1 VKRFLRFHLLFLF
14 GEKEFMSTIIDA
26 VQEGNIP
33 SYISILSEAEGIE
46 PSSFMKSILQG
57 HIVVPRNN
65 RHETLTAIAIGKD
78 TRVKIN
84 ANIGTSPASCDF
96 GMEIKK
102 LDAAIAAGA
111 DAVMD
116 LSIAGDTSAFRK
128 RILESYNITVGT
140 VPIYD
145 AMIGLNTTNKLSF
158 SHFLRVVE
166 KQADEGVDFMTI
178 HAGLLRRHLPFIEQ
192 RALGIVSRGGAIM
205 AQWMK
210 HQQQQESFLY
220 EHFDEI
226 LAVASAYDV
235 TLSIGDGLRPGCT
248 HDANDAAQ
256 FGELEIIGELVQ
268 RCRQANVQVMVEGPG
283 HVPLNLIEENVRK
296 EKEICDGAPFYVLGP
311 LVIDYAAG
319 YDHIAGAIGGALA
332 GMFGADFLC
341 YVTPAEH
348 LRLPTI
354 EDVHE
359 GVIASKIAAA
369 AADLARKRPESLSRN
384 LEISRARRRFDWA
397 AQKELSIDP
406 VKFGCYLEKVQTVS
420 TGAEI
425 DSPCS
430 MCGEWCALKR
440 L

>member
-1 VKRFLRFHLLFLF
+1 
-14 GEKEFMSTIIDA
+14 MSTIIEA
-26 VQEGNIP
+26 LQKGNIP
-33 SYISILSEAEGIE
+33 PHIPTLSEAESIQ
-46 PSSFMKSILQG
+46 PSQFIQSIIKG
-57 HIVVPRNN
+57 HVVVPRNN
-65 RHETLTAIAIGKD
+65 RHGALTPVAIGKD

-96 GMEIKK
+96 ENEIQK
-102 LDAAIAAGA
+102 LKAAISAGA

-116 LSIAGDTSAFRK
+116 LSIAGNSSDFRK
-128 RILESYNITVGT
+128 RIIEEFDITLGT

-145 AMIGLNTTNKLSF
+145 AMIGLDTTDKLSF
-158 SHFLRVVE
+158 SHFLRIVE
-166 KQADEGVDFMTI
+166 KQAAEGVDFMTI
-178 HAGLLRRHLPFIEQ
+178 HAGLLSKHLPLIEK
-192 RALGIVSRGGAIM
+192 RTLGVVSRGGAIM

-210 HQQQQESFLY
+210 HQKKESFLY
-220 EHFDEI
+220 AHFDEI
-226 LAVASAYDV
+226 LAVANAYDI

-268 RCRQANVQVMVEGPG
+268 RCRSANVQVMVEGPG

-311 LVIDYAAG
+311 LVIDFAAG

-369 AADLARKRPESLSRN
+369 AADLARKRPDAISRN
-384 LEISRARRRFDWA
+384 LEMSKARRRFDWNV
-397 AQKELSIDP
+397 QEELSIDKS
-406 VKFGCYLEKVQTVS
+406 KFSRYLEKVGT
-420 TGAEI
+420 E
-425 DSPCS
+425 SPGDKNDLPCT
-430 MCGEWCALKR
+430 MCGEWCAMKR

>member
-1 VKRFLRFHLLFLF
+1 
-14 GEKEFMSTIIDA
+14 MSTIIESLQKGD
-26 VQEGNIP
+26 VP
-33 SYISILSEAEGIE
+33 PYILQLSEAE
-46 PSSFMKSILQG
+46 SIPPPQFIQSIIRG
-57 HIVVPRNN
+57 HVVVPRNN
-65 RHETLTAIAIGKD
+65 RHGSLTPVAIGLGAC
-78 TRVKIN
+78 VKIN

-96 GMEIKK
+96 ENEIQK
-102 LDAAIAAGA
+102 LEAAISAGA

-116 LSIAGDTSAFRK
+116 LSIAGNSSAFRK
-128 RILESYNITVGT
+128 HIIEGFDITLGT

-145 AMIGLNTTNKLSF
+145 AMIGLDTSDKLTF
-158 SHFLRVVE
+158 SHFLRIME
-166 KQADEGVDFMTI
+166 KQAEEGVDFMTI
-178 HAGLLRRHLPFIEQ
+178 HAGLLSRHLPLIEK
-192 RALGIVSRGGAIM
+192 RVLGVVSRGGAIL

-210 HQQQQESFLY
+210 HQQKENFLY
-220 EHFDEI
+220 AHFDEI
-226 LAVASAYDV
+226 LAVANAYDI

-256 FGELEIIGELVQ
+256 FGELEVIGELVQ
-268 RCRQANVQVMVEGPG
+268 RCRSANVQVMVEGPG

-296 EKEICDGAPFYVLGP
+296 EKELCDGAPFYVLGP

-319 YDHIAGAIGGALA
+319 YDHISGAIGGALA

-369 AADLARKRPESLSRN
+369 AADLARKRPSAISRN
-384 LEISRARRRFDWA
+384 LEMSKARRRFDWD
-397 AQKELSIDP
+397 AQEELSIDKN
-406 VKFGCYLEKVQTVS
+406 KFSRYLEKV
-420 TGAEI
+420 GAE
-425 DSPCS
+425 SPDAKSDLPCT

>member
-1 VKRFLRFHLLFLF
+1 MHLEREEPM
-14 GEKEFMSTIIDA
+14 GTIIESLRA
-26 VQEGNIP
+26 GIVP
-33 SYISILSEAEGIE
+33 PVISDLSESEHIH
-46 PSSFMKSILQG
+46 PTQFIQHVING
-57 HIVVPRNN
+57 HVVVPRNN
-65 RHETLTAIAIGKD
+65 RHTTLTPVAIGRD

-84 ANIGTSPASCDF
+84 ANIGTSPADCDF
-96 GMEIKK
+96 ENEFQK
-102 LDAAIAAGA
+102 LEAAISAGA

-116 LSIAGDTSAFRK
+116 LSIAGDSATFRK
-128 RILESYNITVGT
+128 RIITEYDITLGT

-145 AMIGLNTTNKLSF
+145 AMIGLETTDKLNM
-158 SHFLRVVE
+158 SHFLRIVE
-166 KQADEGVDFMTI
+166 KQAEEGVDFMTI
-178 HAGLLRRHLPFIEQ
+178 HAGLLSRHLPLIEK
-192 RALGIVSRGGAIM
+192 RTLGVVSRGGAIM

-210 HQQQQESFLY
+210 HQNKESFLY
-220 EHFDEI
+220 AHFDEI
-226 LAVASAYDV
+226 LALANAYDI

-268 RCRQANVQVMVEGPG
+268 RCRSANVQVMVEGPG

-348 LRLPTI
+348 LRLPTL

-369 AADLARKRPESLSRN
+369 AADLARKRPDAISRN
-384 LEISRARRRFDWA
+384 LDMSKARRRFDWD
-397 AQKELSIDP
+397 AQEALSIDKR
-406 VKFGCYLEKVQTVS
+406 KFSRYLEKVGTELP
-420 TGAEI
+420 GAKN
-425 DSPCS
+425 DLPCT
-430 MCGEWCALKR
+430 MCGEWCAMKR

>member
-1 VKRFLRFHLLFLF
+1 VKRFLRFHLLFVF
-14 GEKEFMSTIIDA
+14 GKRGPMSTIIEA
-26 VQEGNIP
+26 LQKGNVPPYIP
-33 SYISILSEAEGIE
+33 ILSEAE
-46 PSSFMKSILQG
+46 SIQLPQFIQSIIKG
-57 HIVVPRNN
+57 HVVVPRNN
-65 RHETLTAIAIGKD
+65 RHGALSPVAIGRGA
-78 TRVKIN
+78 RVKIN

-96 GMEIKK
+96 ENELQK
-102 LDAAIAAGA
+102 LKASIAAGA

-116 LSIAGDTSAFRK
+116 LSIAGNSSAFRK
-128 RILESYNITVGT
+128 RIIEEFDITLGT

-145 AMIGLNTTNKLSF
+145 AMIGLDTTDKLNF
-158 SHFLRVVE
+158 SHFLQIVE
-166 KQADEGVDFMTI
+166 KQAEEGVDFMTI
-178 HAGLLRRHLPFIEQ
+178 HAGLLSKHLPLIE
-192 RALGIVSRGGAIM
+192 RRTLGVVSRGGAIM

-210 HQQQQESFLY
+210 HQKMESFLY
-220 EHFDEI
+220 THFDEI
-226 LAVASAYDV
+226 LAVANAYDI

-268 RCRQANVQVMVEGPG
+268 RCRSANVQVMVEGPG

-296 EKEICDGAPFYVLGP
+296 EKELCDGAPFYVLGP

-348 LRLPTI
+348 LRLPTL

-369 AADLARKRPESLSRN
+369 AADLARKRPDAISRN
-384 LEISRARRRFDWA
+384 LEMSKARRRFDWKVQEA
-397 AQKELSIDP
+397 LSIDKS
-406 VKFGCYLEKVQTVS
+406 KFSRYLEKVGTES
-420 TGAEI
+420 PGAKN
-425 DSPCS
+425 DLPCT
-430 MCGEWCALKR
+430 MCGEWCAMKR

>member
-1 VKRFLRFHLLFLF
+1 
-14 GEKEFMSTIIDA
+14 MSTIIDDL
-26 VQEGNIP
+26 QEGNIP
-33 SYISILSEAEGIE
+33 SCISRLSEDEGIE
-46 PSSFMKSILQG
+46 PSSFIKKILRG
-57 HIVVPRNN
+57 LIVVPRNN
-65 RHETLTAIAIGKD
+65 RHETLTPIAIGEG
-78 TRVKIN
+78 TRIKIN
-84 ANIGTSPASCDF
+84 ANIGTSPTHCDF
-96 GMEIKK
+96 GTEIRK

-128 RILESYNITVGT
+128 RILESYNITLGT

-145 AMIGLNTTNKLSF
+145 AMIGLNTTNKLGF
-158 SHFLRVVE
+158 SHFLSIVE
-166 KQADEGVDFMTI
+166 KQAAEGVDFMTI

-192 RALGIVSRGGAIM
+192 RALGIVSRGGAII

-210 HQQQQESFLY
+210 HQHQESFLY
-220 EHFDEI
+220 ENFDEI
-226 LAVASAYDV
+226 LAVANHYDV

-268 RCRQANVQVMVEGPG
+268 RCREAKVQVMVEGPG
-283 HVPLNLIEENVRK
+283 HVPLHLIEENIRQ
-296 EKEICDGAPFYVLGP
+296 EKAICDGAPFYVLGP

-332 GMFGADFLC
+332 GMYGADFLC

-348 LRLPTI
+348 LRLPTV

-369 AADLARKRPESLSRN
+369 AADLARNRPESVSRN
-384 LEISRARRRFDWA
+384 LEISKARRRFDWA
-397 AQKELSIDP
+397 AQKDLSIDP
-406 VKFGCYLEKVQTVS
+406 VKFGCYLEKVQTLS
-420 TGAEI
+420 TGTET
-425 DSPCS
+425 DSPCT

-440 L
+440 I

>member
-1 VKRFLRFHLLFLF
+1 
-14 GEKEFMSTIIDA
+14 MSTIIEA
-26 VQEGNIP
+26 LQKGKVPSHIP
-33 SYISILSEAEGIE
+33 LLSEAERIQ
-46 PSSFMKSILQG
+46 PSQFIQSIIKG
-57 HIVVPRNN
+57 HLVVPRNN
-65 RHETLTAIAIGKD
+65 RHGALTPVAIGRD
-78 TRVKIN
+78 ARVKIN

-96 GMEIKK
+96 ENELQK
-102 LDAAIAAGA
+102 LKAAIDAGA

-116 LSIAGDTSAFRK
+116 LSIAGNSSAFRK
-128 RILESYNITVGT
+128 RIIEEFDITLGT

-145 AMIGLNTTNKLSF
+145 AMIGLDSTDRLNF
-158 SHFLRVVE
+158 SNFLQIVE
-166 KQADEGVDFMTI
+166 KQAEEGVDFMTI
-178 HAGLLRRHLPFIEQ
+178 HAGLLSRHLPLIE
-192 RALGIVSRGGAIM
+192 RRTLGVVSRGGAIM

-210 HQQQQESFLY
+210 HQKKESFLY
-220 EHFDEI
+220 AHFDEI
-226 LAVASAYDV
+226 LAVANAYDI

-268 RCRQANVQVMVEGPG
+268 RCRSANVQVMVEGPG

-348 LRLPTI
+348 LRLPTL

-369 AADLARKRPESLSRN
+369 AADLARKRPDAISRN
-384 LEISRARRRFDWA
+384 LDMSKARRRFDWKVQEA
-397 AQKELSIDP
+397 LSIDKS
-406 VKFGCYLEKVQTVS
+406 KFSRYLEKVGT
-420 TGAEI
+420 E
-425 DSPCS
+425 SPDAQNDLPCT
-430 MCGEWCALKR
+430 MCGEWCAMKR